1 MVNQLLFSLLL
12 LASPVVSEATSLPSA
27 NDGNS
32 KLEAATYEQTP
43 PATVAELSEERKKKL
58 VDRLA
63 AEVERKYVFPE
74 LGASIAKQLRARS
87 EKGNYASI
95 NHPLKFATQLTKD
108 MQEIAKD
115 KHLNVFYSPVA
126 QNKDREKNSSSN
138 KGTSNGVDQKS
149 EDEAQMRRNEAI
161 KYFKKLNYGVR
172 RVEHLD
178 GNIGYLDL
186 FMFGELGFVHEGI
199 TAALVLV
206 EGSDAMIIDLRDN
219 DGGSIETVEFI
230 VSHFVP
236 RPTHIMD
243 NYRRDDNSIRQSW
256 TRSNLSVPVY
266 DSRKMVYIL
275 TSQKTFSAAEDLA
288 YTMQAL
294 KRAKIVGETT
304 GGGAHA
310 GVRFS
315 LDENFTAFIPNQRSI
330 SPITKSNWEGVGVIP
345 DLPVDA
351 SKALLVARLEILQ
364 NQLQKT
370 VDPRQRSEVVESILA
385 LKLELKKM

>member
-1 MVNQLLFSLLL
+1 MSSS
-12 LASPVVSEATSLPSA
+12 AVSE
-27 NDGNS
+27 GNS
-32 KLEAATYEQTP
+32 KPELATLEQTP
-43 PATVAELSEERKKKL
+43 PAKVTELSEERKKKL

-63 AEVERKYVFPE
+63 AEIELKYVFPE
-74 LGASIAKQLRARS
+74 LGVSIAKQLRARS

-95 NHPLKFATQLTKD
+95 KHPLEFATQLTKD
-108 MQEIAKD
+108 TQEIARD
-115 KHLNVFYSPVA
+115 KHLNVFYYPAS
-126 QNKDREKNSSSN
+126 QNEDREKKPSID
-138 KGTSNGVDQKS
+138 KGVSKVDEQPS
-149 EDEAQMRRNEAI
+149 EVEMEKRRNEAI
-161 KYFKKLNYGVR
+161 KYYKKLNYGVR

-186 FMFGELGFVHEGI
+186 FMFGDLGFVHKGI

-219 DGGSIETVEFI
+219 TGGSPETVELI
-230 VSHFVP
+230 VSHFVQ

-310 GVRFS
+310 GVRYS

-330 SPITKSNWEGVGVIP
+330 SPITKSNWEGIGVIP

-351 SKALLVARLEILQ
+351 SKAPLVARIEILQ

-370 VDPRQRSEVVESILA
+370 VEPRHRSEIVESILE
-385 LKLELKKM
+385 LKVQLKKM